1 MKTRDIIIVLGSLA
15 FSFLYFPHSHGINHA
30 VFSAFLITSLAVTQ
44 PSALLKVNW
53 WLCVAAVFISAL
65 SMSLYGNMLSFFSLF
80 FSWMLLS
87 AYTFKPY
94 HSAILNFTQAGFS
107 FLIALPV
114 GIKGWYYQSARK
126 LNKGRFNAGLIPAY
140 LVVITP
146 VLFFIVL
153 YSQASTAFS
162 SVLKN
167 IDFSFVSFGRVVTLI
182 IGFVLCVVLIY
193 HKRIKS
199 VDRIEKNWGSPLV
212 ASLSKPAEEV
222 ENELHLERKSGRL
235 LLLLLNAVLL
245 AVNTSDIVFLSSLN
259 ENALQRNYP
268 EIVHQGIGALI
279 ISIISAVAVLLF
291 FFRGQLNFD
300 KKAKPLY
307 YLAIFWVA
315 QNLVLV
321 LTAGYKNTAYI
332 DIAGGLTYKRIGV
345 YYYLLLSF
353 IGLVFTAYKLY
364 AKKSN
369 WYLVR
374 INFAVFFAIL
384 VVSTPINWDNIVTRY
399 NLTKAQQE
407 HKDPDL
413 HYMSRLGYHNLPLL
427 VEWAKEA
434 SRNPE
439 SVKKYTPEQVIQ
451 ICDKLYIKSHRF
463 ERIYKAREWQ
473 SWTFCDKKTYEYLS
487 TVNWDEINTT
497 QPKFR

>member
-1 MKTRDIIIVLGSLA
+1 MKTKDIIIVLGSLA

-30 VFSAFLITSLAVTQ
+30 VFSTFLIVSLAIAQ

-53 WLCVAAVFISAL
+53 WLCVAAMLVSAI

-87 AYTFKPY
+87 AFTFKPY
-94 HSAILNFTQAGFS
+94 QSAILNFVQAGFS
-107 FLIALPV
+107 FAIALPLN
-114 GIKGWYYQSARK
+114 IKGWFYQSARK
-126 LNKGRFNAGLIPAY
+126 LNKGKFNISLIPTY
-140 LVVITP
+140 ILVIII
-146 VLFFIVL
+146 VLFFVVL
-153 YSQASTAFS
+153 YSQVSSAFS
-162 SVLKN
+162 NALKN
-167 IDFSFVSFGRVVTLI
+167 IDFSFISFGRVATLI
-182 IGFVLCVVLIY
+182 VGFVLCVAFIY
-193 HKRIKS
+193 HKRIKLA
-199 VDRIEKNWGSPLV
+199 DRLEKNWGAPLI
-212 ASLSKPAEEV
+212 ATLSKPSEEV
-222 ENELHLERKSGRL
+222 ENKLLLERKSGRL
-235 LLLLLNAVLL
+235 LLLLLNIVLL
-245 AVNTSDIVFLSSLN
+245 VVNFSDIIFLASFNISSS
-259 ENALQRNYP
+259 QHNYP
-268 EIVHQGIGALI
+268 EMVHQSVGALI
-279 ISIISAVAVLLF
+279 ISIISAVSVLLF

-300 KKAKPLY
+300 SKAKPLY

-332 DIAGGLTYKRIGV
+332 DITGGLTYKRIGV

-364 AKKSN
+364 TKKPN

-384 VVSTPINWDNIVTRY
+384 VVSTPANWDNIVTRY
-399 NLTKAQQE
+399 NLTKAQQKNE
-407 HKDPDL
+407 DPDL

-463 ERIYKAREWQ
+463 ERIYKARKWQ
-473 SWTFCDKKTYEYLS
+473 SWTFCDQKTYEYLS